1 MIRFDNVSKVYPK
14 QTRPA
19 LRDVSLEV
27 EKGEFVFLVGS
38 SGSGKST
45 FPAARPP

>member
-27 EKGEFVFLVGS
+27 EKG
-38 SGSGKST
+38 
-45 FPAARPP
+45 